1 MPPVRSRYLGCSK
14 GAVMKKPLISWSMV
28 ILLTAAG
35 AATAQTPSASG
46 PPPGG
51 SAGSKP
57 TAVPNL
63 PPANGG
69 PAPSASATGADY
81 RLVNG
86 DKLRI
91 EVYREPQLSH
101 SLQIRPD
108 GKISLPLAGDM
119 VAAGQTPAGLREAIT
134 TSLKQYV
141 TNPVVTV
148 IVVETQMP
156 TISVMGEV
164 NDPGSVPLNGRMT
177 VIEALAAAGGFK
189 DFANTKNIT
198 IRRPTA
204 TGVQRIKFNYKDAV
218 KAESEPLYVQAG
230 DVIIVP

>member
-1 MPPVRSRYLGCSK
+1 
-14 GAVMKKPLISWSMV
+14 MKNLSLSCCLL
-28 ILLTAAG
+28 ILLSLSAA
-35 AATAQTPSASG
+35 AAQTP
-46 PPPGG
+46 
-51 SAGSKP
+51 AGNAPRPVGTVAAPLSP
-57 TAVPNL
+57 VEPLTT
-63 PPANGG
+63 
-69 PAPSASATGADY
+69 PAPAPASAAGADY

-119 VAAGQTPAGLREAIT
+119 VAAGQTPVGLRDAIAT
-134 TSLKQYV
+134 ALREYV

-148 IVVETQMP
+148 MVVETHVP

-164 NDPGSVPLNGRMT
+164 NDPGPVPLKGRMS
-177 VIEALAAAGGFK
+177 VLEALAAAGGFK

-198 IRRPTA
+198 IRRSTA
-204 TGVQRIKFNYKDAV
+204 AGVERIKFNYKEAV
-218 KAESEPLYVQAG
+218 KADSAPVYVQAG

>member
-1 MPPVRSRYLGCSK
+1 
-14 GAVMKKPLISWSMV
+14 MKTSIALS
-28 ILLTAAG
+28 LLFLLSTAPAI
-35 AATAQTPSASG
+35 AQTPSAPPIPPVPEPAGTSG
-46 PPPGG
+46 STTAPAPATTLPTTAPAPATTAPSTTPPP
-51 SAGSKP
+51 A
-57 TAVPNL
+57 
-63 PPANGG
+63 
-69 PAPSASATGADY
+69 ATGTATNSSDY

-108 GKISLPLAGDM
+108 GKISLPLAGDL
-119 VAAGQTPAGLREAIT
+119 VATGQTPAGLRQAIT
-134 TSLKQYV
+134 TALTDYV

-148 IVVETQMP
+148 IVVETQLP
-156 TISVMGEV
+156 TIAVMGEV
-164 NDPGSVPLNGRMT
+164 NEPGSVPLKGPMT

-204 TGVQRIKFNYKDAV
+204 GGVQRIKFNYKQAV
-218 KAESEPLYVQAG
+218 KADSEPIYVQAG

>member
-1 MPPVRSRYLGCSK
+1 
-14 GAVMKKPLISWSMV
+14 MKKSLMSCSMV
-28 ILLTAAG
+28 ILLAA
-35 AATAQTPSASG
+35 AAAASAQTPGASAPAPVGTAGSS
-46 PPPGG
+46 PAAVPDLPAAKPG
-51 SAGSKP
+51 SA
-57 TAVPNL
+57 
-63 PPANGG
+63 
-69 PAPSASATGADY
+69 PSSAAAGADY

-108 GKISLPLAGDM
+108 GKISLPLAGDL
-119 VAAGQTPAGLREAIT
+119 VAAGQTPAGLRDAIT
-134 TSLKQYV
+134 TALKDYV

-148 IVVETQMP
+148 IVVETEMP

-164 NDPGSVPLNGRMT
+164 NEPGSVPLKGRMT

-204 TGVQRIKFNYKDAV
+204 TGVQRIKFNYKEAV
-218 KAESEPLYVQAG
+218 KADSEPVYVQAG

>member
-1 MPPVRSRYLGCSK
+1 
-14 GAVMKKPLISWSMV
+14 MKNLSFSCCML
-28 ILLTAAG
+28 ILLSVSAAAG
-35 AATAQTPSASG
+35 AQTP
-46 PPPGG
+46 
-51 SAGSKP
+51 AGNAP
-57 TAVPNL
+57 RPVGTAGA
-63 PPANGG
+63 PPATVDPPTT
-69 PAPSASATGADY
+69 PAPVPALAASAAGADY

-108 GKISLPLAGDM
+108 GKISLPLAGDL
-119 VAAGQTPAGLREAIT
+119 VAAGQTPAGLREAIAT
-134 TSLKQYV
+134 ALREYV

-148 IVVETQMP
+148 IVVETQLP

-164 NDPGSVPLNGRMT
+164 NEPGSVPLKGRMT

-204 TGVQRIKFNYKDAV
+204 AGVQRIRFNYKEAV
-218 KAESEPLYVQAG
+218 KADSEPVYVQAG
-230 DVIIVP
+230 DVMFVP

>member
-1 MPPVRSRYLGCSK
+1 
-14 GAVMKKPLISWSMV
+14 MV
-28 ILLTAAG
+28 VLLA
-35 AATAQTPSASG
+35 AATAASAQA
-46 PPPGG
+46 PGG
-51 SAGSKP
+51 NAQVPVGPAGSSP
-57 TAVPNL
+57 TAVPDL
-63 PPANGG
+63 PAVKRGA
-69 PAPSASATGADY
+69 APSGSAAGTEY

-108 GKISLPLAGDM
+108 GRISLPLAGDL
-119 VAAGQTPAGLREAIT
+119 VAAGQTPAALRDLISNA
-134 TSLKQYV
+134 LKEYV

-148 IVVETQMP
+148 IVVETQQP

-164 NDPGSVPLNGRMT
+164 NEPGSVPLKGRMT

-204 TGVQRIKFNYKDAV
+204 TGVQRIKFNYKEAV
-218 KAESEPLYVQAG
+218 KADTEPVYVQAG

>member
-1 MPPVRSRYLGCSK
+1 MKRVLIPVLL
-14 GAVMKKPLISWSMV
+14 AVV
-28 ILLTAAG
+28 FVAAG
-35 AATAQTPSASG
+35 PASAQTS
-46 PPPGG
+46 
-51 SAGSKP
+51 
-57 TAVPNL
+57 
-63 PPANGG
+63 PPAPRSNG
-69 PAPSASATGADY
+69 SASAGPSPVAGLPEPERGTAPAAVSPDY
-81 RLVNG
+81 QLVNG

-108 GKISLPLAGDM
+108 GKISLPLAGDLA
-119 VAAGQTPAGLREAIT
+119 AAGQTPAALRDAIA

-148 IVVETQMP
+148 IVVETQPP

-164 NDPGSVPLNGRMT
+164 NNPGAVPLKGRMT

-198 IRRPTA
+198 IRRSMA
-204 TGVQRIKFNYKDAV
+204 NGVQRIRFNYKDAIR
-218 KAESEPLYVQAG
+218 ADSEPVFVQAG
-230 DVIIVP
+230 DIIIVP

>member
-1 MPPVRSRYLGCSK
+1 
-14 GAVMKKPLISWSMV
+14 MKNLSVSCCML
-28 ILLTAAG
+28 ILLSAAAG
-35 AATAQTPSASG
+35 AQAPVGNLPRPAGTAGA
-46 PPPGG
+46 PPGTVDP
-51 SAGSKP
+51 P
-57 TAVPNL
+57 TTRA
-63 PPANGG
+63 PA
-69 PAPSASATGADY
+69 PAPSASAAGADY

-108 GKISLPLAGDM
+108 GKISLPLAGDL
-119 VAAGQTPAGLREAIT
+119 VAAGQTPAGLRDAIAT
-134 TSLKQYV
+134 ALREYV

-148 IVVETQMP
+148 IVVETQLP

-164 NDPGSVPLNGRMT
+164 NEPGSVPLKGRMT

-204 TGVQRIKFNYKDAV
+204 AGVQRIRFNYKEAV
-218 KAESEPLYVQAG
+218 KADTEPVYVQAG

>member
-1 MPPVRSRYLGCSK
+1 MSC
-14 GAVMKKPLISWSMV
+14 SMV
-28 ILLTAAG
+28 ILLAAAA

-46 PPPGG
+46 PAPGG
-51 SAGSKP
+51 TAGSPP

-63 PPANGG
+63 PAADGRPE
-69 PAPSASATGADY
+69 PAPAASAAGADY

-108 GKISLPLAGDM
+108 GKISLPLAGDL
-119 VAAGQTPAGLREAIT
+119 VAAGQTPAGLRDAIT
-134 TSLKQYV
+134 TALKEYV

-148 IVVETQMP
+148 IVVETEMP

-164 NDPGSVPLNGRMT
+164 NEPGSVPLKGRMT

-204 TGVQRIKFNYKDAV
+204 TGVQRIKFNYKEAV
-218 KAESEPLYVQAG
+218 KADSEPVYVQAG

>member
-1 MPPVRSRYLGCSK
+1 
-14 GAVMKKPLISWSMV
+14 MKKSLMSCSMV
-28 ILLTAAG
+28 ILLAA
-35 AATAQTPSASG
+35 AAAASAQTPGASAPAPVGTAS
-46 PPPGG
+46 
-51 SAGSKP
+51 SSP
-57 TAVPNL
+57 TAVPDL
-63 PPANGG
+63 PAATRGS
-69 PAPSASATGADY
+69 APSTSAAGADY
-81 RLVNG
+81 QLVNG

-108 GKISLPLAGDM
+108 GKISLPLAGDL
-119 VAAGQTPAGLREAIT
+119 VAAGQTPATLRDVITNALRE
-134 TSLKQYV
+134 YV

-164 NDPGSVPLNGRMT
+164 NDPGSVPLKGRMT

-189 DFANTKNIT
+189 DFANPKNIT

-204 TGVQRIKFNYKDAV
+204 TGVQRIKFNYKAAV
-218 KAESEPLYVQAG
+218 KADSEPVYVQAG

>member
-1 MPPVRSRYLGCSK
+1 MPGLP
-14 GAVMKKPLISWSMV
+14 APKPE
-28 ILLTAAG
+28 
-35 AATAQTPSASG
+35 
-46 PPPGG
+46 
-51 SAGSKP
+51 
-57 TAVPNL
+57 
-63 PPANGG
+63 
-69 PAPSASATGADY
+69 PAPSASAAGADY

-108 GKISLPLAGDM
+108 GKISLPLAGDL
-119 VAAGQTPAGLREAIT
+119 VAAGQTPATLRDVISNA
-134 TSLKQYV
+134 LKEYV

-148 IVVETQMP
+148 IVVETEMP

-164 NDPGSVPLNGRMT
+164 NDPGSVPLKGRMT

-204 TGVQRIKFNYKDAV
+204 TGVQRIKFNYKEAV
-218 KAESEPLYVQAG
+218 KADSEPVYVQAG

>member
-1 MPPVRSRYLGCSK
+1 
-14 GAVMKKPLISWSMV
+14 MKKSLMSCSMV
-28 ILLTAAG
+28 ILLAA
-35 AATAQTPSASG
+35 AAAASAQTPGASAPAPVG
-46 PPPGG
+46 A
-51 SAGSKP
+51 AGSSP
-57 TAVPNL
+57 TAVPDL
-63 PPANGG
+63 PAAKPGS
-69 PAPSASATGADY
+69 APSAAAGADY
-81 RLVNG
+81 RLVDG

-108 GKISLPLAGDM
+108 GKISLPLAGDV
-119 VAAGQTPAGLREAIT
+119 VAAGQTPATLRDVITNALRE
-134 TSLKQYV
+134 YV

-164 NDPGSVPLNGRMT
+164 NEPGSVPLKGRMT

-204 TGVQRIKFNYKDAV
+204 TGVQRIKFNYKEAV
-218 KAESEPLYVQAG
+218 KADTEPVYVQAG

>member
-1 MPPVRSRYLGCSK
+1 
-14 GAVMKKPLISWSMV
+14 MKKSLMSCSMV
-28 ILLTAAG
+28 ILLAA
-35 AATAQTPSASG
+35 AAAASAQTPGASAPAPVG
-46 PPPGG
+46 A
-51 SAGSKP
+51 AGSSP
-57 TAVPNL
+57 TAVPDL
-63 PPANGG
+63 PAAKSGS
-69 PAPSASATGADY
+69 APSAAAGSDY

-108 GKISLPLAGDM
+108 GKISLPLAGDLA
-119 VAAGQTPAGLREAIT
+119 AAGQTPTALRDTIA

-148 IVVETQMP
+148 IVVETQPP

-164 NDPGSVPLNGRMT
+164 NNPGAVPLKGRMT

-189 DFANTKNIT
+189 DFANTKNVT
-198 IRRPTA
+198 IRRSMA
-204 TGVQRIKFNYKDAV
+204 NGVQRI
-218 KAESEPLYVQAG
+218 
-230 DVIIVP
+230 

>member
-1 MPPVRSRYLGCSK
+1 
-14 GAVMKKPLISWSMV
+14 MKKSLMSCSMV
-28 ILLTAAG
+28 ILLAA
-35 AATAQTPSASG
+35 AAAASAQTPGASA
-46 PPPGG
+46 PAPGG
-51 SAGSKP
+51 AAGSSPTALPALPDLPAAKPGSAPASAG
-57 TAVPNL
+57 A
-63 PPANGG
+63 
-69 PAPSASATGADY
+69 GADY

-108 GKISLPLAGDM
+108 GKISLPLAGDLL
-119 VAAGQTPAGLREAIT
+119 AAGQTPATLRDVIT
-134 TSLKQYV
+134 NALKEYV

-164 NDPGSVPLNGRMT
+164 NEPGSVPLKGRMT

-189 DFANTKNIT
+189 DFANIKNIT

-218 KAESEPLYVQAG
+218 KADSEPVYVQAG

>member
-1 MPPVRSRYLGCSK
+1 
-14 GAVMKKPLISWSMV
+14 MKKSLMSCSMV
-28 ILLTAAG
+28 ILLAA
-35 AATAQTPSASG
+35 AAAASAQTPGASAPAPVGTAGSS
-46 PPPGG
+46 PAAVPDLPAAKPG
-51 SAGSKP
+51 SA
-57 TAVPNL
+57 
-63 PPANGG
+63 
-69 PAPSASATGADY
+69 PSSAAAGADY

-108 GKISLPLAGDM
+108 GKISLPLAGDL
-119 VAAGQTPAGLREAIT
+119 VATGQTPAGLRDAIT
-134 TSLKQYV
+134 TALKDYV

-148 IVVETQMP
+148 IVVETEMP

-164 NDPGSVPLNGRMT
+164 NEPGSVPLKGRMT

-204 TGVQRIKFNYKDAV
+204 TGVQRIKFNYKEAV
-218 KAESEPLYVQAG
+218 KADSEPVYVQAG

>member
-1 MPPVRSRYLGCSK
+1 
-14 GAVMKKPLISWSMV
+14 MKTSISFA
-28 ILLTAAG
+28 LLFLLSTAPAI
-35 AATAQTPSASG
+35 AQTPSAAPIPPVPQPVGTSG
-46 PPPGG
+46 P
-51 SAGSKP
+51 
-57 TAVPNL
+57 TA
-63 PPANGG
+63 
-69 PAPSASATGADY
+69 PAPAATLPTTAPAPATAAPGTTPASAETRTANSSDY

-108 GKISLPLAGDM
+108 GKISLPLAGDL
-119 VAAGQTPAGLREAIT
+119 VAAGQTPAGLRDAIAT
-134 TSLKQYV
+134 ALREYV

-148 IVVETQMP
+148 IVVETQLP

-164 NDPGSVPLNGRMT
+164 NEPGSVPLKGRMT

-204 TGVQRIKFNYKDAV
+204 AGVQRIRFNYKEAV
-218 KAESEPLYVQAG
+218 KADSEPVYVQAG

>member
-1 MPPVRSRYLGCSK
+1 
-14 GAVMKKPLISWSMV
+14 MKSLMSCSMV
-28 ILLTAAG
+28 ILLAA
-35 AATAQTPSASG
+35 AAAASMQT
-46 PPPGG
+46 PGG
-51 SAGSKP
+51 SD
-57 TAVPNL
+57 
-63 PPANGG
+63 
-69 PAPSASATGADY
+69 PAPAGADY

-119 VAAGQTPAGLREAIT
+119 VAAGQTPAALRDVIT
-134 TSLKQYV
+134 NALKAYV

-156 TISVMGEV
+156 TITVMGEV
-164 NDPGSVPLNGRMT
+164 NEPGPVPLKGRMT

-189 DFANTKNIT
+189 DFANPKNIT

-204 TGVQRIKFNYKDAV
+204 TGVQRIKFNYKEAV
-218 KAESEPLYVQAG
+218 KADGEPVYLQAG

>member
-1 MPPVRSRYLGCSK
+1 MKTLVTSISTLIVMSAAAVVLAQPAQTRQPPVGTAGTSP
-14 GAVMKKPLISWSMV
+14 KPV
-28 ILLTAAG
+28 TG
-35 AATAQTPSASG
+35 
-46 PPPGG
+46 
-51 SAGSKP
+51 
-57 TAVPNL
+57 L
-63 PPANGG
+63 PPENGSTPATPAANV
-69 PAPSASATGADY
+69 GADY

-119 VAAGQTPAGLREAIT
+119 VAAGQTPVALRDAIAA
-134 TSLKQYV
+134 SLKQYV

-148 IVVETQMP
+148 IVVETQLA

-164 NDPGSVPLNGRMT
+164 NEPGAVPLKGRMT

-204 TGVQRIKFNYKDAV
+204 NGVQRIRFNYKEEI
-218 KAESEPLYVQAG
+218 KAEREPVYVQAG

>member
-1 MPPVRSRYLGCSK
+1 VPGLP
-14 GAVMKKPLISWSMV
+14 AAPLAS
-28 ILLTAAG
+28 A
-35 AATAQTPSASG
+35 PSS
-46 PPPGG
+46 
-51 SAGSKP
+51 SAG
-57 TAVPNL
+57 
-63 PPANGG
+63 
-69 PAPSASATGADY
+69 GADY
-81 RLVNG
+81 QLVNG

-108 GKISLPLAGDM
+108 GKISLPLAGDL
-119 VAAGQTPAGLREAIT
+119 VAAGQTPATLREVIT
-134 TSLKQYV
+134 NALRAYV

-148 IVVETQMP
+148 IVVETEVP

-164 NDPGSVPLNGRMT
+164 NNPGSVPLKGRMT

-204 TGVQRIKFNYKDAV
+204 TGVQRIKFNYKEAV
-218 KAESEPLYVQAG
+218 KAEDEPVYVRAG

>member
-1 MPPVRSRYLGCSK
+1 MSC
-14 GAVMKKPLISWSMV
+14 SMV
-28 ILLTAAG
+28 ILLAA
-35 AATAQTPSASG
+35 AAAASAQTPGASA
-46 PPPGG
+46 PAPVAT
-51 SAGSKP
+51 AGSSP
-57 TAVPNL
+57 TAVPDL
-63 PPANGG
+63 PAAKHGS
-69 PAPSASATGADY
+69 APSSSAAGADY

-108 GKISLPLAGDM
+108 GKISLPLAGDLA
-119 VAAGQTPAGLREAIT
+119 AAGQTPATLRDVITNALRE
-134 TSLKQYV
+134 YV

-148 IVVETQMP
+148 IVVETQLP

-164 NDPGSVPLNGRMT
+164 NEPGSVPLKGRMS

-204 TGVQRIKFNYKDAV
+204 TGVQLIKFNYKEAV
-218 KAESEPLYVQAG
+218 KADSEPVYVQAG

>member
-1 MPPVRSRYLGCSK
+1 
-14 GAVMKKPLISWSMV
+14 MKTSISLS
-28 ILLTAAG
+28 LLFLLSTAPAI
-35 AATAQTPSASG
+35 AQTPSAAPIPPVPQPVGTSG
-46 PPPGG
+46 STTAPAPATTLPTTAPATTAPSTPPPP
-51 SAGSKP
+51 AATR
-57 TAVPNL
+57 TA
-63 PPANGG
+63 AN
-69 PAPSASATGADY
+69 SSDY

-108 GKISLPLAGDM
+108 GKISLPLAGDL
-119 VAAGQTPAGLREAIT
+119 VATGQTPAGLREAIT
-134 TSLKQYV
+134 TALRDYV

-148 IVVETQMP
+148 IVVETQLP

-164 NDPGSVPLNGRMT
+164 NDPGSVPLKGPMT
-177 VIEALAAAGGFK
+177 VLEALAAAGGFK

-204 TGVQRIKFNYKDAV
+204 AGVQRIKFNYKQAV
-218 KAESEPLYVQAG
+218 KADSEPVYVQAG

>member
-1 MPPVRSRYLGCSK
+1 
-14 GAVMKKPLISWSMV
+14 MKKSLMSCSMV
-28 ILLTAAG
+28 ILLAAAAAG
-35 AATAQTPSASG
+35 AQAPGASAPATVGA
-46 PPPGG
+46 
-51 SAGSKP
+51 AGSSP
-57 TAVPNL
+57 TAVPGL
-63 PPANGG
+63 
-69 PAPSASATGADY
+69 PAPKPEPAPAASAAGADY

-108 GKISLPLAGDM
+108 GKISLPLAGDL
-119 VAAGQTPAGLREAIT
+119 VAAGQTPGALRDVISNALRE
-134 TSLKQYV
+134 YV

-148 IVVETQMP
+148 IVVETEMP

-164 NDPGSVPLNGRMT
+164 NDPGSVPLKGRMT

-204 TGVQRIKFNYKDAV
+204 TGVQRIKFNYKEAV
-218 KAESEPLYVQAG
+218 KADSEPVYVQAG

>member
-1 MPPVRSRYLGCSK
+1 
-14 GAVMKKPLISWSMV
+14 MKKSLLSCSMV
-28 ILLTAAG
+28 ILLAA
-35 AATAQTPSASG
+35 AAASAQTPGASAPATVG
-46 PPPGG
+46 A
-51 SAGSKP
+51 AGSSP
-57 TAVPNL
+57 AAVPGL
-63 PPANGG
+63 
-69 PAPSASATGADY
+69 PAPKPEPATSASAAGADY

-108 GKISLPLAGDM
+108 GKISLPLAGDL
-119 VAAGQTPAGLREAIT
+119 VAAGQTPGTLRDVISNA
-134 TSLKQYV
+134 LKEYV

-148 IVVETQMP
+148 IVVETEMP

-164 NDPGSVPLNGRMT
+164 NDPGSVPLKGRMT

-204 TGVQRIKFNYKDAV
+204 TGVQRIKFNYKEAV
-218 KAESEPLYVQAG
+218 KAESEPVYVQAG